1 MACATMRMIVPG
13 PLADRSRR
21 RFVTTAAALLSAPAW
36 SAPPAAAARAE
47 AAAPAD
53 ASRLLSAWAER
64 ATGGTLQHRA
74 GQVTGAGI
82 AVPQRAHGIA
92 RDPAHAGAAYVAAR
106 RPGTY
111 LWRIDT
117 RNGALLAAAEH
128 DTEYR
133 YEGHVVVD
141 AARGRIYATESHVID
156 PEGCIG
162 VYDALT
168 LQRLATW
175 RSGGVGPHE
184 LLQIAPDVLAV
195 ANGGILTLP
204 ETGRVKRNL
213 DSMQPRLA
221 LVDLHDGRI
230 MRSVALPQR
239 HAGIRHLA
247 WSDDGT
253 LGVALQLEEQLT
265 LPLLAT
271 LHGDELRSAQPQ
283 CDEAQGAVRYG
294 AAIAACG
301 DRFAV
306 TCPQNDRV
314 QLWDSAGAALGTVP
328 MPKPSGIT
336 ARDGAFIASSETG
349 IVLRIDARTLA
360 VEPDEPLS
368 HAARVWDNHLA

>member
-1 MACATMRMIVPG
+1 MATDALMPATAVAAVP
-13 PLADRSRR
+13 DRGRR
-21 RFVTTAAALLSAPAW
+21 RFVTATTALLSAPAW
-36 SAPPAAAARAE
+36 SAPSSGTAMR
-47 AAAPAD
+47 AAAP
-53 ASRLLSAWAER
+53 SHTTQLLSAWAER
-64 ATGGTLQHRA
+64 DAGGRLQHRA
-74 GQVTGAGI
+74 GQVAAAGI
-82 AVPQRAHGIA
+82 AVPQRAHGIS
-92 RDPAHAGAAYVAAR
+92 RDPLASSAAYVVAR
-106 RPGTY
+106 RPGTW
-111 LWRIDT
+111 LWRIDGHS
-117 RNGALLAAAEH
+117 GALLAAAE
-128 DTEYR
+128 DDAEYR

-141 AARGRIYATESHVID
+141 AARHRVYATESHVID
-156 PEGCIG
+156 PEGCVG

-175 RSGGVGPHE
+175 HSGGIGPHE

-221 LVDLHDGRI
+221 LIDLRDGR
-230 MRSVALPQR
+230 VLQTLELPR
-239 HAGIRHLA
+239 PHAGIRHLA

-271 LHGDELRSAQPQ
+271 LRGDALRSAQPQ
-283 CDEAQGAVRYG
+283 RDGAQNAVRYG

-306 TCPQNDRV
+306 TCPQNDCV
-314 QLWDSAGAALGTVP
+314 HLWDSAGVAVGTVS

-336 ARDGAFIASSETG
+336 ARGGAFIVSSETG
-349 IVLRIDARTLA
+349 VVLHIDARTLA
-360 VEPDEPLS
+360 VERDEALS
-368 HAARVWDNHLA
+368 HPARLWDNHLA